1 MLARRRGC
9 VTGCTQEET
18 LVCTQLQSVP
28 SPAITAVAL
37 YGPYQRF
44 TAFPMILRTN
54 PFAELVRKPPLTSFV
69 IPPGLSVQAR
79 N

>member
-9 VTGCTQEET
+9 GTGCTQEET
-18 LVCTQLQSVP
+18 LVCTQLQSV
-28 SPAITAVAL
+28 PAITAVAL